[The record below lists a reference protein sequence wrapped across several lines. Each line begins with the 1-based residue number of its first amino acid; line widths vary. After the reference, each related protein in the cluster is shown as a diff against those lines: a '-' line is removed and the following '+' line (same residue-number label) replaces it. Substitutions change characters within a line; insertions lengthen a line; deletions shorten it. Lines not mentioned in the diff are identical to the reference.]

1 MASQPSDPRPDPV
14 PPLVLKDVV
23 RGRVRRDH
31 LRIHWM
37 ALGSAGI
44 RPGETIVVPREYDF
58 LGDIAEDLGC
68 IRTTT
73 MAQATIIVLARPN
86 ESDLL
91 NQISKLVAGR
101 RLIVYNDERDIDAM
115 PERCFDL
122 VTACVFDRESKKVVR
137 VFDPI
142 KGGKRTCVDS
152 YVNVELTDIND
163 SSLSIHASRIAALR

>member
-1 MASQPSDPRPDPV
+1 MASLPSDPAQRPV
-14 PPLVLKDVV
+14 PPIVLRDVV
-23 RGRVRRDH
+23 RARVHRDH
-31 LRIHWM
+31 VRIHWM

-44 RPGETIVVPREYDF
+44 RPGETIMVPREYEF
-58 LGDIAEDLGC
+58 LADIAADLGC
-68 IRTTT
+68 VRTMTA
-73 MAQATIIVLARPN
+73 AQATIVVLARPN

-91 NQISKLVAGR
+91 NQISKLSSGR
-101 RLIVYNDERDIDAM
+101 RLIVYNNERDIDAM

-142 KGGKRTCVDS
+142 RGGKRTCVDS